1 MVDLNLL
8 IVMFGLA
15 TNPAAFIVLLRL
27 GLEEFQ
33 QDRRQFDCGDYRAEN
48 TENQEYCAK
57 IGVEAA
63 NVVYHD
69 ELLLFEAANAAIN
82 LRRKGCIAF

>member
-8 IVMFGLA
+8 IVLFRLA

-33 QDRRQFDCGDYRAEN
+33 QDRRQFDCGDHCAEN
-48 TENQEYCAK
+48 TENHEYGAK

-69 ELLLFEAANAAIN
+69 ELLLFEEANAAI
-82 LRRKGCIAF
+82 